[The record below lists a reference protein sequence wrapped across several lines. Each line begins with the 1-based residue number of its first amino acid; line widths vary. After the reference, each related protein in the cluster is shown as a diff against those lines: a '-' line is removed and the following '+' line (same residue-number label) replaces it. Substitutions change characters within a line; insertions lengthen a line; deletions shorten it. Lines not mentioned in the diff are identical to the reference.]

1 LSDAASKGAE
11 WSADEKWMDGGGR
24 VDDTLEQ
31 LQQTRVQIQKNKQ
44 TNSRNIQRTT
54 NGNRT
59 ETGRKV
65 DGKWTEACR
74 PQVYCWTG
82 SPSKRFLLDG
92 VAVHV
97 LRPLSVHFPSTFRP
111 LSVRLVRM
119 GIVITLELFF
129 HSSGVYELPMVTRKV
144 IIPPNVHPPYFEL
157 Y

>member
-1 LSDAASKGAE
+1 MSDAASKGAE

-31 LQQTRVQIQKNKQ
+31 LQQTRVQIQKIKQ

-59 ETGRKV
+59 ESGRKV
-65 DGKWTEACR
+65 DG
-74 PQVYCWTG
+74 
-82 SPSKRFLLDG
+82 SMPSASLLLDG
-92 VAVHV
+92 VAVQAFS
-97 LRPLSVHFPSTFRP
+97 LGRSCRPRPPSTFRPLSVHFPSAFRP
-111 LSVRLVRM
+111 FSVRLVRM
-119 GIVITLELFF
+119 GIIITLELFF

-144 IIPPNVHPPYFEL
+144 ILPPNVHPPYFEL